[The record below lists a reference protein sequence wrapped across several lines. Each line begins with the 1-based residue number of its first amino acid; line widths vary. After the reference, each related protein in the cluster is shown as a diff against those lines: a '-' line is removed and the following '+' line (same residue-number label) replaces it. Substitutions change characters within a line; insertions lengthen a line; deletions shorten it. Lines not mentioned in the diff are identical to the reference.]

1 MATEDERRA
10 RRSGF
15 RLSPG
20 SPGDPSYGAAA
31 PGADRQ
37 AQTAQYDP
45 LIEQQEQLR
54 RLRETESQR
63 MDDLV
68 NLYGQEP
75 GRLRQAQGV
84 ATNEMRRQAA
94 LRMASQGAR
103 GNIIGAGSAAK
114 MVGGE
119 AANIGTR
126 FGDQIR
132 QAAEKTAQ
140 AKAERAQQAIESIA
154 KPGVDVERIS
164 AELRSIIDRNR
175 QTFMNKAGSL
185 VGANIG
191 QAESPLARDEEL
203 AALEKTTRDPLALQM
218 IAQIRSN
225 IQQGRDPFDG
235 MAQA

>member
-1 MATEDERRA
+1 MSEEEGIPHGSPV
-10 RRSGF
+10 RSG
-15 RLSPG
+15 R
-20 SPGDPSYGAAA
+20 A
-31 PGADRQ
+31 

-45 LIEQQEQLR
+45 LIQQQAELR
-54 RLRETESQR
+54 RLRQNESRR

-75 GRLRQAQGV
+75 GRLREAQGV

-103 GNIIGAGSAAK
+103 GNIIGAASAAK

-119 AANIGTR
+119 AENIGTR

-140 AKAERAQQAIESIA
+140 AKVERAQQAIESIA

-164 AELRSIIDRNR
+164 AELRSIVDRNKR
-175 QTFMNKAGSL
+175 SLLNKASFGY
-185 VGANIG
+185 AG
-191 QAESPLARDEEL
+191 QAASPAARDAELDALAR
-203 AALEKTTRDPLALQM
+203 TTRDPLALQM

-225 IQQGRDPFDG
+225 INQGRDPFDG

>member
-1 MATEDERRA
+1 
-10 RRSGF
+10 
-15 RLSPG
+15 
-20 SPGDPSYGAAA
+20 
-31 PGADRQ
+31 
-37 AQTAQYDP
+37 
-45 LIEQQEQLR
+45 
-54 RLRETESQR
+54 

-75 GRLRQAQGV
+75 GRLREAQGV

-103 GNIIGAGSAAK
+103 GNIIGAASAAK

-119 AANIGTR
+119 AENIGTR

-140 AKAERAQQAIESIA
+140 AKVERAQQAIESIA

-164 AELRSIIDRNR
+164 AELRSIVDRNKR
-175 QTFMNKAGSL
+175 SLLNKASFGY
-185 VGANIG
+185 AG
-191 QAESPLARDEEL
+191 QAASPAARDAELDALAR
-203 AALEKTTRDPLALQM
+203 TTRDPLALQM

-225 IQQGRDPFDG
+225 INQGRDPFDG

>member
-1 MATEDERRA
+1 MDEEEEISFGTATPSARNRGRR
-10 RRSGF
+10 G
-15 RLSPG
+15 
-20 SPGDPSYGAAA
+20 
-31 PGADRQ
+31 
-37 AQTAQYDP
+37 QTAQYDP
-45 LIEQQEQLR
+45 LIQQQEQLR

-103 GNIIGAGSAAK
+103 GNIIGAGSAA
-114 MVGGE
+114 
-119 AANIGTR
+119 
-126 FGDQIR
+126 QIR
-132 QAAEKTAQ
+132 QAAEKTAL

-164 AELRSIIDRNR
+164 SELRSIIDRNR
-175 QTFMNKAGSL
+175 ETFMGKFDKTFGSNF
-185 VGANIG
+185 GQQANP
-191 QAESPLARDEEL
+191 AARDAEL
-203 AALEKTTRDPLALQM
+203 DALERTTRDPLALQM

-225 IQQGRDPFDG
+225 IDQGMDPFAG

>member
-1 MATEDERRA
+1 MDEEEEISVGTAGPSTRNRGRR
-10 RRSGF
+10 G
-15 RLSPG
+15 
-20 SPGDPSYGAAA
+20 
-31 PGADRQ
+31 
-37 AQTAQYDP
+37 QTAQYDP

-54 RLRETESQR
+54 RLRETEAKR

-132 QAAEKTAQ
+132 QAAEKTAM